1 MKRIFKSILPYWKS
15 VILIFVFLLLQAYC
29 DLSLPQYTSNIIDT
43 GIQNGGIEYAMPE
56 LITSDEFE
64 KAVVFMSDDEE
75 EHFRS
80 VYEKEDD
87 NYRLKVTKNN
97 ELDKLDDEFSM
108 AFIMNNQMS
117 AVEESQFKQQMASF
131 MGVDEQIVNN
141 MTTQQLA
148 AQLGI
153 QLETFTRQQE
163 DSDGNMT
170 DVTCVDMRTI
180 FEAMVTSGKMT
191 KDNII
196 SIRNDMEEKFSSVG
210 STMLKSMGV
219 AYAKSM
225 DSKAGLVLKS
235 MGVAYAT
242 SMDSKAGLDMDKIQS
257 SYLLSS
263 GLKMIAMALLMAAA
277 TVIVGLIASR
287 IGAGIGRDLRSC
299 VYGRVMKFSN
309 AEMDKFSTASLITR
323 TTNDIQQIQMVIVM
337 MLRMILY
344 APILGIGGIVK
355 VFNTGAGMEWIIGLA
370 VLIILGIVMILMV
383 VAMPKF
389 KLMQKLVDAVNLVSR
404 EILTGLSV
412 IRAFR
417 REEKEEQR
425 FDEANKKLTKTTLF
439 TNRVMTFMMPLMTF
453 IMYGITVLIVWVASN
468 KIDDG
473 TLQVGAMTAFITYT
487 MQIVMSFL
495 MLTMMSIML
504 PRSAVAADRIDEVL
518 KTESSIKDTDSPEKL
533 ENVKGVLEFNDV
545 SFKYPGSDENA
556 IADISFKAE
565 PGKTTA
571 IIGSTG
577 CGKSTLVNL
586 IPRLYDVTQGSI
598 TLDGHDIRNITMK
611 DLREELGYVP
621 QKGILFSG
629 NIASNLRFGK
639 EDATDEQIEEAA
651 QIAQATEF
659 IESKNARYETPIAQG
674 GTNVSGG
681 QKQRLSI
688 ARAIA
693 KNPKIYIF
701 DDSFSALDLKTD
713 AALRKALA
721 SKVGDSTVIIVAQRI
736 STILHAEQILV
747 MDEGRIVGRGTHSE
761 LLENCEVYRQIAKSQ
776 LSEKELGIDR
786 KEDL

>member
-43 GIQNGGIEYAMPE
+43 GIQNGGIEHAMPE

-196 SIRNDMEEKFSSVG
+196 SIRNDMEDKFSSVG

-219 AYAKSM
+219 AYAK
-225 DSKAGLVLKS
+225 
-235 MGVAYAT
+235 

-263 GLKMIAMALLMAAA
+263 GLKMIAMALFMAAA

-287 IGAGIGRDLRSC
+287 IGAGIGRDLRSS

-323 TTNDIQQIQMVIVM
+323 TTNDIQQIRMVIVM

>member
-43 GIQNGGIEYAMPE
+43 GIQNGGIEHAMPE

-97 ELDKLDDEFSM
+97 ELDKLDDELSM

-225 DSKAGLVLKS
+225 DSKAGL
-235 MGVAYAT
+235 
-242 SMDSKAGLDMDKIQS
+242 DMDKIQS

-287 IGAGIGRDLRSC
+287 IGAGIGRDLRSS

-404 EILTGLSV
+404 ESLTGLSV

>member
-43 GIQNGGIEYAMPE
+43 GIQNGGIEHAMPE

-131 MGVDEQIVNN
+131 MGVDEQVVNN

-196 SIRNDMEEKFSSVG
+196 SIRNDMEDKFSSVG

-219 AYAKSM
+219 AYAK
-225 DSKAGLVLKS
+225 
-235 MGVAYAT
+235 

-263 GLKMIAMALLMAAA
+263 GLKMIAMALFMAAA

-287 IGAGIGRDLRSC
+287 IGAGIGRDLRSS

-639 EDATDEQIEEAA
+639 EDATDAQIEEAA

>member
-43 GIQNGGIEYAMPE
+43 GIQNGGIEHAMPE

-97 ELDKLDDEFSM
+97 ELDKLDDEFSI

-196 SIRNDMEEKFSSVG
+196 SIRNDMEDKFSSVG

-219 AYAKSM
+219 AYAK
-225 DSKAGLVLKS
+225 
-235 MGVAYAT
+235 

-263 GLKMIAMALLMAAA
+263 GLKMIAMALFMAAA

-287 IGAGIGRDLRSC
+287 IGAGIGRDLRSS

>member
-43 GIQNGGIEYAMPE
+43 GIQNGGIEHAMPE

-210 STMLKSMGV
+210 NTMLKSMGV
-219 AYAKSM
+219 AYAK
-225 DSKAGLVLKS
+225 
-235 MGVAYAT
+235 

-263 GLKMIAMALLMAAA
+263 GLKMITMALLMAAA

-287 IGAGIGRDLRSC
+287 IGAGIGRDLRSS

-370 VLIILGIVMILMV
+370 VVIILGIVMILMV

>member
-43 GIQNGGIEYAMPE
+43 GIQNGGIEHAMPE
-56 LITSDEFE
+56 LISSDEFE

-87 NYRLKVTKNN
+87 NYRLKVTKNS

-225 DSKAGLVLKS
+225 DSKAGL
-235 MGVAYAT
+235 
-242 SMDSKAGLDMDKIQS
+242 DMDKIQS

-263 GLKMIAMALLMAAA
+263 GLKMIAMALLMAVA

-287 IGAGIGRDLRSC
+287 IGAGIGRDLRSS

>member
-1 MKRIFKSILPYWKS
+1 
-15 VILIFVFLLLQAYC
+15 
-29 DLSLPQYTSNIIDT
+29 
-43 GIQNGGIEYAMPE
+43 
-56 LITSDEFE
+56 
-64 KAVVFMSDDEE
+64 
-75 EHFRS
+75 
-80 VYEKEDD
+80 
-87 NYRLKVTKNN
+87 
-97 ELDKLDDEFSM
+97 
-108 AFIMNNQMS
+108 MNNQMS

-196 SIRNDMEEKFSSVG
+196 SIRNDMEDKFSSVG

-219 AYAKSM
+219 AYAK
-225 DSKAGLVLKS
+225 
-235 MGVAYAT
+235 

-263 GLKMIAMALLMAAA
+263 GLKMIAMALFMAAA

-287 IGAGIGRDLRSC
+287 IGAGIGRDLRSS

-577 CGKSTLVNL
+577 CGKSTLVSL

>member
-29 DLSLPQYTSNIIDT
+29 DLSLPQYTSNIIDS
-43 GIQNGGIEYAMPE
+43 GIQNGGIEHAMPE

-196 SIRNDMEEKFSSVG
+196 SIRNDMEDKFSSVG

-219 AYAKSM
+219 AYAK
-225 DSKAGLVLKS
+225 
-235 MGVAYAT
+235 

-263 GLKMIAMALLMAAA
+263 GLKMIAMALFMAAA

-287 IGAGIGRDLRSC
+287 IGAGIGRDLRSS

>member
-43 GIQNGGIEYAMPE
+43 GIQNGGIEHAMPE

-64 KAVVFMSDDEE
+64 KAVVFMSDNEE

-225 DSKAGLVLKS
+225 DSKAGL
-235 MGVAYAT
+235 
-242 SMDSKAGLDMDKIQS
+242 DMDKIQS

-263 GLKMIAMALLMAAA
+263 GLKMITMALLMAAA

-287 IGAGIGRDLRSC
+287 IGAGIGRDLRSS

>member
-43 GIQNGGIEYAMPE
+43 GIQNGGIEHAMPE

-97 ELDKLDDEFSM
+97 E
-108 AFIMNNQMS
+108 
-117 AVEESQFKQQMASF
+117 VEESQFKQQMASF

-225 DSKAGLVLKS
+225 DSKAGL
-235 MGVAYAT
+235 
-242 SMDSKAGLDMDKIQS
+242 DMDKIQS

-263 GLKMIAMALLMAAA
+263 GLKMIAMALFMAAA

-287 IGAGIGRDLRSC
+287 IGAGIGRDLRSS

-736 STILHAEQILV
+736 STILHAEQIIV

>member
-43 GIQNGGIEYAMPE
+43 GIQNGGIEHAMPE

-153 QLETFTRQQE
+153 QLETFTRQQG

-225 DSKAGLVLKS
+225 DSKAGL
-235 MGVAYAT
+235 
-242 SMDSKAGLDMDKIQS
+242 DMDKIQS

-263 GLKMIAMALLMAAA
+263 GLKMITMALLMAAA

-287 IGAGIGRDLRSC
+287 IGAGIGRDLRSS

>member
-196 SIRNDMEEKFSSVG
+196 SIRNDMKEKFSSVG

-219 AYAKSM
+219 AYAK
-225 DSKAGLVLKS
+225 
-235 MGVAYAT
+235 

-277 TVIVGLIASR
+277 TIIVGLIASR
-287 IGAGIGRDLRSC
+287 IGAGIGRDLRSS

>member
-1 MKRIFKSILPYWKS
+1 MSRFFKTLKPYWKS
-15 VILIFVFLLLQAYC
+15 VLLIIALLVLQAYA
-29 DLSLPQYTSNIIDT
+29 DLSLPQYTSDIIDT
-43 GIQNGGIEYAMPE
+43 GIQNGGVSHCMPQAVTKE
-56 LITSDEFE
+56 EFE
-64 KAVVFMSDDEE
+64 LAKVFMTEDE
-75 EHFRS
+75 
-80 VYEKEDD
+80 VAIWEDSYRED
-87 NYRLKVTKNN
+87 GDVYRLDVTDEKK
-97 ELDKLDDEFSM
+97 LDEYDDEFVT
-108 AFIMNNQMS
+108 AFILNNQTS
-117 AVEESQFKQQMASF
+117 AVEESAFKQQ
-131 MGVDEQIVNN
+131 I
-141 MTTQQLA
+141 A
-148 AQLGI
+148 AQSGQDPS
-153 QLETFTRQQE
+153 QLENVPVEMLGQQMGIELSTFKKEIE
-163 DSDGNMT
+163 DADGNVVLA
-170 DVTCVDMRTI
+170 DCVDMRPVFQMMLAQGRMTTDDI
-180 FEAMVTSGKMT
+180 VSMRDTLQEKM
-191 KDNII
+191 
-196 SIRNDMEEKFSSVG
+196 E
-210 STMLKSMGV
+210 SMGSSLILSMGIS
-219 AYAKSM
+219 YAKNM
-225 DSKAGLVLKS
+225 DSAAGV
-235 MGVAYAT
+235 
-242 SMDSKAGLDMDKIQS
+242 DMDKLQTD
-257 SYLLSS
+257 YLWVS
-263 GLKMIAMALLMAAA
+263 GIKMVLMALLVAVI
-277 TVIVGLIASR
+277 TVCVGMLASR
-287 IGAGIGRDLRSC
+287 VAAGAGRDLRGS
-299 VYGRVMKFSN
+299 VYKKVMGFSS
-309 AEMDKFSTASLITR
+309 AEMDRFSTASLITR
-323 TTNDIQQIQMVIVM
+323 TTNDVQQIQMVIVL
-337 MLRMILY
+337 MLRMVLY

-786 KEDL
+786 KEGL

>member
-43 GIQNGGIEYAMPE
+43 GIQNGGIEHAMPE

-148 AQLGI
+148 TQLGI

-196 SIRNDMEEKFSSVG
+196 SIRNDMEDKFSSVG
-210 STMLKSMGV
+210 SNMLKSMGV
-219 AYAKSM
+219 AYAK
-225 DSKAGLVLKS
+225 
-235 MGVAYAT
+235 

-263 GLKMIAMALLMAAA
+263 GLKMIAMALFMAAA

-287 IGAGIGRDLRSC
+287 IGAGIGRDLRSS

-639 EDATDEQIEEAA
+639 EDATEEQIEEAA

>member
-43 GIQNGGIEYAMPE
+43 GIQNGGIEHAMPE

-225 DSKAGLVLKS
+225 DSKAGL
-235 MGVAYAT
+235 
-242 SMDSKAGLDMDKIQS
+242 DMDKIQS

-263 GLKMIAMALLMAAA
+263 GLKMITMALLMAVA

-287 IGAGIGRDLRSC
+287 IGAGIGRDLRSS

>member
-43 GIQNGGIEYAMPE
+43 GIQNGGIEHAMPE

-117 AVEESQFKQQMASF
+117 AVEESQFKQQMALF

-210 STMLKSMGV
+210 SNMLKSMGV

-225 DSKAGLVLKS
+225 DSKAGL
-235 MGVAYAT
+235 
-242 SMDSKAGLDMDKIQS
+242 DMDRIQS

-263 GLKMIAMALLMAAA
+263 GLKMIAMALFMAAA

-287 IGAGIGRDLRSC
+287 IGAGIGRDLRSS

>member
-43 GIQNGGIEYAMPE
+43 GIQNGGIEHAMPE

-87 NYRLKVTKNN
+87 NYRLKVTKNS

-225 DSKAGLVLKS
+225 DSKAGL
-235 MGVAYAT
+235 
-242 SMDSKAGLDMDKIQS
+242 DMDKIQS

-287 IGAGIGRDLRSC
+287 IGAGIGRDLRSS

>member
-1 MKRIFKSILPYWKS
+1 
-15 VILIFVFLLLQAYC
+15 
-29 DLSLPQYTSNIIDT
+29 
-43 GIQNGGIEYAMPE
+43 
-56 LITSDEFE
+56 
-64 KAVVFMSDDEE
+64 
-75 EHFRS
+75 
-80 VYEKEDD
+80 
-87 NYRLKVTKNN
+87 
-97 ELDKLDDEFSM
+97 
-108 AFIMNNQMS
+108 
-117 AVEESQFKQQMASF
+117 
-131 MGVDEQIVNN
+131 
-141 MTTQQLA
+141 
-148 AQLGI
+148 
-153 QLETFTRQQE
+153 
-163 DSDGNMT
+163 
-170 DVTCVDMRTI
+170 
-180 FEAMVTSGKMT
+180 
-191 KDNII
+191 
-196 SIRNDMEEKFSSVG
+196 
-210 STMLKSMGV
+210 
-219 AYAKSM
+219 
-225 DSKAGLVLKS
+225 
-235 MGVAYAT
+235 
-242 SMDSKAGLDMDKIQS
+242 
-257 SYLLSS
+257 
-263 GLKMIAMALLMAAA
+263 
-277 TVIVGLIASR
+277 
-287 IGAGIGRDLRSC
+287 
-299 VYGRVMKFSN
+299 
-309 AEMDKFSTASLITR
+309 
-323 TTNDIQQIQMVIVM
+323 
-337 MLRMILY
+337 
-344 APILGIGGIVK
+344 
-355 VFNTGAGMEWIIGLA
+355 MEWIIGLA

>member
-43 GIQNGGIEYAMPE
+43 GIQNGGIEHAMPE

-225 DSKAGLVLKS
+225 DSKAGL
-235 MGVAYAT
+235 
-242 SMDSKAGLDMDKIQS
+242 DMDKIQS

-287 IGAGIGRDLRSC
+287 IGAGIGRDLRSS

-533 ENVKGVLEFNDV
+533 ENVEGVLEFNDV

>member
-43 GIQNGGIEYAMPE
+43 GIQNGGIEHAMPE

-97 ELDKLDDEFSM
+97 ELDKLDDELSM

-210 STMLKSMGV
+210 NTMLKSMGV
-219 AYAKSM
+219 AYAK
-225 DSKAGLVLKS
+225 
-235 MGVAYAT
+235 

-263 GLKMIAMALLMAAA
+263 GLKMITMALLMAAA

-287 IGAGIGRDLRSC
+287 IGAGIGRDLRSS

-344 APILGIGGIVK
+344 APMLGIGGIVK

>member
-43 GIQNGGIEYAMPE
+43 GIQNGGIEHAMPE

-196 SIRNDMEEKFSSVG
+196 SIRNDMEDKFSSVG
-210 STMLKSMGV
+210 SNMLKSMGV
-219 AYAKSM
+219 AYAK
-225 DSKAGLVLKS
+225 
-235 MGVAYAT
+235 

-263 GLKMIAMALLMAAA
+263 GLKMIAMALFMAAA

-287 IGAGIGRDLRSC
+287 IGAGIGRDLRSS

>member
-43 GIQNGGIEYAMPE
+43 GIQNGGIEHAMPE

-196 SIRNDMEEKFSSVG
+196 SIRNDMEDKFSSVG

-219 AYAKSM
+219 AYAK
-225 DSKAGLVLKS
+225 
-235 MGVAYAT
+235 

-263 GLKMIAMALLMAAA
+263 GLKMIAMALFMAAA

-287 IGAGIGRDLRSC
+287 IGAGIGRDLRSS

-518 KTESSIKDTDSPEKL
+518 KTESSIKDPDSPEKL

>member
-43 GIQNGGIEYAMPE
+43 GIQNGGIEHAMPE

-97 ELDKLDDEFSM
+97 ELDKLDDELSM

-225 DSKAGLVLKS
+225 DSKAGL
-235 MGVAYAT
+235 
-242 SMDSKAGLDMDKIQS
+242 DMDKIQS

-263 GLKMIAMALLMAAA
+263 GLKMIAMALFMAAA

-287 IGAGIGRDLRSC
+287 IGAGIGRDLRSS

-736 STILHAEQILV
+736 STILHAEQIIV

>member
-43 GIQNGGIEYAMPE
+43 GIQNGGIEHAMPE
-56 LITSDEFE
+56 LITYDEFE

-97 ELDKLDDEFSM
+97 ELDKLDDELSM

-225 DSKAGLVLKS
+225 DSKAGL
-235 MGVAYAT
+235 
-242 SMDSKAGLDMDKIQS
+242 DMDKIQS

-263 GLKMIAMALLMAAA
+263 GLKMVAMALLMAAA

-287 IGAGIGRDLRSC
+287 IGAGIGRDLRSS

-533 ENVKGVLEFNDV
+533 ENVEGVLEFNDV

>member
-1 MKRIFKSILPYWKS
+1 
-15 VILIFVFLLLQAYC
+15 
-29 DLSLPQYTSNIIDT
+29 
-43 GIQNGGIEYAMPE
+43 MPE

-153 QLETFTRQQE
+153 QLETFTRQQG

-225 DSKAGLVLKS
+225 DSKAGL
-235 MGVAYAT
+235 
-242 SMDSKAGLDMDKIQS
+242 DMDKIQS

-263 GLKMIAMALLMAAA
+263 GLKMITMALLMAAA

-287 IGAGIGRDLRSC
+287 IGAGIGRDLRSS

>member
-43 GIQNGGIEYAMPE
+43 GIQNGGIEHAMPE

-80 VYEKEDD
+80 IYEKEDD
-87 NYRLKVTKNN
+87 NYRLKVTKNS

-180 FEAMVTSGKMT
+180 FEAMAASGKMT

-219 AYAKSM
+219 AYAK
-225 DSKAGLVLKS
+225 
-235 MGVAYAT
+235 

-287 IGAGIGRDLRSC
+287 IGAGIGRDLRSS

>member
-15 VILIFVFLLLQAYC
+15 VILIFVFLPLQAYC

-43 GIQNGGIEYAMPE
+43 GIQNGGIEHAMPE

-75 EHFRS
+75 KHFRS

-196 SIRNDMEEKFSSVG
+196 SIRNDMEDKFSSVG

-219 AYAKSM
+219 AYAK
-225 DSKAGLVLKS
+225 
-235 MGVAYAT
+235 

-263 GLKMIAMALLMAAA
+263 GLKMIAMALFMAAA

-287 IGAGIGRDLRSC
+287 IGAGIGRDLRSS

>member
-43 GIQNGGIEYAMPE
+43 GIQNGGIEHAMPE

-87 NYRLKVTKNN
+87 NYRLKVTKNS

-196 SIRNDMEEKFSSVG
+196 SIRNYMEEKFSSVG

-219 AYAKSM
+219 AYAK
-225 DSKAGLVLKS
+225 
-235 MGVAYAT
+235 

-287 IGAGIGRDLRSC
+287 IGAGIGRDLRSS

-693 KNPKIYIF
+693 KNPKVYIF

>member
-43 GIQNGGIEYAMPE
+43 GIQNGGIEHAMPE

-97 ELDKLDDEFSM
+97 ELDKLDDELSM

-196 SIRNDMEEKFSSVG
+196 SIRNDMEDKFSSVG

-219 AYAKSM
+219 AYAK
-225 DSKAGLVLKS
+225 
-235 MGVAYAT
+235 

-263 GLKMIAMALLMAAA
+263 GLKMIAMALFMAAA

-287 IGAGIGRDLRSC
+287 IGAGIGRDLRSS